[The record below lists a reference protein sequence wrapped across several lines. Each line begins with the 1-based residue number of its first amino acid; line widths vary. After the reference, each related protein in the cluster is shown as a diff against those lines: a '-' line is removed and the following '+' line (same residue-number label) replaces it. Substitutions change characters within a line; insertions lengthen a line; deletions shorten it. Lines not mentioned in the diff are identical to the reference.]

1 MDATHAEELLRKME
15 RQILDQLCANEMAQE
30 PEREIHSD
38 EAHRGERQRNL
49 QERLNEI
56 CSLRDLFT
64 QQSHTIALLKQPQ
77 PSRGDLPPVGETLTL
92 QPTEVSDFTDFSS
105 NSLADNGDLQEE
117 SDTPYVTPTKTLDET
132 LEEITNT
139 LDQSLRDTLNETS
152 PTSVLQFDS
161 RLRKDDIAH
170 STYEEDDESFQL
182 DFDGTDSEIQDAI
195 NEIRKEASRMD
206 ILMALDQVHT
216 VQSELSVVTKAL
228 HERSTE
234 AEDLRLQLEEG
245 EERMSFLEL
254 ERDLFKADASK
265 VRDDLETC
273 VARMFDIS
281 LVAGQSSLEPDVTR
295 DRPAERQSQEVFRK
309 HDEPSRGLKAN
320 GRSQKTPTVPVML
333 KASKHPLP
341 MHPPMTRLAEV
352 NESTRTLP
360 GVPTGLS
367 QRSNFP
373 TIESRCP
380 DENVN
385 SQLSVNPDESRKILR
400 RRSSHSDPS
409 GGSRATRVEL
419 RPSVPNT
426 MHTNYIFRE
435 GYQQPVSDSVR
446 PAARTRAPVQRR
458 RCKSESIENRYP
470 EPESEEKE
478 NRMCGIFRRRHHHR
492 QSSSKEQDIALMK
505 EQIDQMQE
513 MMKSSLTASEKL
525 RKRLAM
531 ISRYYES
538 IIQKNQE
545 KMAHM
550 KNEKRRMEGDL
561 INQIS
566 SIDHEKRVAIIKLES
581 KLRQKEEEI
590 AALKRFS
597 I

>member
-1 MDATHAEELLRKME
+1 ME
-15 RQILDQLCANEMAQE
+15 RQILDQLCANEMDQE
-30 PEREIHSD
+30 PECEVHSD
-38 EAHRGERQRNL
+38 EEHRGERQRDL

-56 CSLRDLFT
+56 CTLRDLFT

-77 PSRGDLPPVGETLTL
+77 PSRCDLPPVGETLTL
-92 QPTEVSDFTDFSS
+92 QPTEVSDYTDLSI
-105 NSLADNGDLQEE
+105 NSLAENEDVQER

-132 LEEITNT
+132 LEEISRK
-139 LDQSLRDTLNETS
+139 LDESLRDTLNETS
-152 PTSVLQFDS
+152 PSSVLQFES
-161 RLRKDDIAH
+161 RLHTDEVAH
-170 STYEEDDESFQL
+170 SAYEEDDDSFEL

-228 HERSTE
+228 QERSAE
-234 AEDLRLQLEEG
+234 AEDLRLQLEES
-245 EERMSFLEL
+245 EERMSCLEL

-281 LVAGQSSLEPDVTR
+281 LVAGQSSLELDVTR

-309 HDEPSRGLKAN
+309 HDETASDLKAN
-320 GRSQKTPTVPVML
+320 GRSHKTPKAPVMP
-333 KASKHPLP
+333 KASKRPQP
-341 MHPPMTRLAEV
+341 TRPPPTRLAEV
-352 NESTRTLP
+352 NECTHALSEAP
-360 GVPTGLS
+360 NGVS
-367 QRSNFP
+367 QGSNVP
-373 TIESRCP
+373 TIESRCT
-380 DENVN
+380 DENAN
-385 SQLSVNPDESRKILR
+385 SQLGVNPNQSRKILR
-400 RRSSHSDPS
+400 RRSYRSDPS

-419 RPSVPNT
+419 RPSVPVT
-426 MHTNYIFRE
+426 IRTNDIFRE
-435 GYQQPVSDSVR
+435 GYQRPVSDSVR
-446 PAARTRAPVQRR
+446 PAAKSQAPVSRR

-470 EPESEEKE
+470 EPASEEKE
-478 NRMCGIFRRRHHHR
+478 PRICGIFRRRHHHR
-492 QSSSKEQDIALMK
+492 RSSSKEQDIALMR

-550 KNEKRRMEGDL
+550 KNEKRRMESDL

-581 KLRQKEEEI
+581 KLRQKDEEI
-590 AALKRFS
+590 ASMSRFC

>member
-15 RQILDQLCANEMAQE
+15 RQILDQLGANEMAQE

-38 EAHRGERQRNL
+38 EAFRGERQRDL

-56 CSLRDLFT
+56 SSLRDLFT

-77 PSRGDLPPVGETLTL
+77 PSSCDLPPVGGTLTL
-92 QPTEVSDFTDFSS
+92 QPTEVSDYTDFSS
-105 NSLADNGDLQEE
+105 NSLADNGDLQEK
-117 SDTPYVTPTKTLDET
+117 SDTPYVTPTKTLEET
-132 LEEITNT
+132 LEEITNK
-139 LDQSLRDTLNETS
+139 LDESLRDTLNETS

-161 RLRKDDIAH
+161 RLHKDDIAH
-170 STYEEDDESFQL
+170 SAYQEDDDSFQL

-216 VQSELSVVTKAL
+216 VQSELSLVTKAL
-228 HERSTE
+228 QERSTE
-234 AEDLRLQLEEG
+234 AEDLRLQLEES
-245 EERMSFLEL
+245 EERMSCLEL

-295 DRPAERQSQEVFRK
+295 DRPAERQSQEAFRK
-309 HDEPSRGLKAN
+309 NEESSSGLKAN
-320 GRSQKTPTVPVML
+320 GRSQKTPKAPVML
-333 KASKHPLP
+333 KASKRPQP
-341 MHPPMTRLAEV
+341 MHSPMTRLAEE
-352 NESTRTLP
+352 NEDAHTLP
-360 GVPTGLS
+360 EVPTGQS

-373 TIESRCP
+373 PIDYRCP

-385 SQLSVNPDESRKILR
+385 SQLGVNPDQSRKILR
-400 RRSSHSDPS
+400 RRTYRSDPS

-419 RPSVPNT
+419 RPSVPAT
-426 MHTNYIFRE
+426 IHTNYIFRE
-435 GYQQPVSDSVR
+435 GYQRPVPDSVR
-446 PAARTRAPVQRR
+446 PAARTQAPVPRR
-458 RCKSESIENRYP
+458 RCKSDSTENRYP

-590 AALKRFS
+590 ATMKMFS